1 MASTSSEKW
10 ASVDRRLWFGFLLG
24 PAAAGINTIVGYT
37 VSHYACAQNHKLTL
51 YIVTA
56 VDLLLCL
63 GGIML
68 ATSARSALAEGSD
81 KPVHHERRSFLLA
94 MAIGMCLFA
103 ALLTVAG
110 TLAVAILH
118 PCD

>member
-1 MASTSSEKW
+1 
-10 ASVDRRLWFGFLLG
+10 VDRRLWFGFLLG
-24 PAAAGINTIVGYT
+24 PTAAGINTIVGYT

-63 GGIML
+63 GGIIL
-68 ATSARSALAEGSD
+68 ATSTRSVLADGDD
-81 KPVHHERRSFLLA
+81 KPVRHERRNFLFA

-110 TLAVAILH
+110 TLAVVILH